1 MIIFDFDGTLADSIG
16 LGYDL
21 VNSYADEM
29 GYIQVSRE
37 KGMGLSVPQIM
48 KEAHIRFYELP
59 KLVLF
64 FRKKLAENSDKI
76 KMIDGVMELL
86 TKLRNQGYKLG
97 IITSN
102 SADCVSHF
110 LKKYNIEDFFSY
122 IRTDVSMFGKPRALK
137 QTKKLL
143 KKNFVYVGDELRDV
157 EACRKIKIPVVSV
170 PWGFNSADVLEKA
183 NPGLVARDSEAAL
196 SLINKQAEALAKIS

>member
-86 TKLRNQGYKLG
+86 TKLRDQGYKLG

-122 IRTDVSMFGKPRALK
+122 IRTDVSMFGKPRVLK

-157 EACRKIKIPVVSV
+157 EACRKIKIPLVSV